1 MNERQDDRP
10 DHREEGIRRPERWSR
25 PLDPREIHRREIGEQ
40 QRRNVKRRKRKPK
53 GTLTRK
59 PGSTS

>member
-1 MNERQDDRP
+1 MSDNEQPDNGSVGPRP
-10 DHREEGIRRPERWSR
+10 NWFR
-25 PLDPREIHRREIGEQ
+25 PLDLREILRREIGEQ
-40 QRRNVKRRKRKPK
+40 QRQNVKRRKRKPK